1 MIFRRTASRLPGPM
15 ALTLR
20 LSPGLARVLVLAVAA
35 VVTLAVL
42 TLFGDAARIAEERV
56 GNQAWLLASERE
68 AEQRVTVIAIDEKSI
83 AEIGPWPWSRETL
96 AELSTALR
104 EAGAQ
109 QQLYDIVFPETRE
122 GDAAFAAALQ
132 SGNAVL
138 AQTPVLGAQQTLQAG
153 TLTHPVGGVNC
164 SNLTAT
170 PNYVANHGGLASVPK
185 GHITPLVASDGG
197 VRQVPALL
205 CINGDAYPALALSA
219 LLTATA
225 TDASGRTGW
234 TATLQPGDG
243 LLEPAQFLTL
253 PAYPGLRVPLDE
265 QGNLR
270 VSYERHPDSYRGIS
284 AIDVL
289 NGDFDPAML
298 DNTWALVGATAF
310 GLGDI
315 VPTPYS
321 GAAPGVELQAR
332 LIGSLLDNNVP
343 YVPQGAGLLMTLFS
357 LAAAGLL
364 LVLASFRERL
374 ALYGL
379 PAAAVVLP
387 LAAVSLHM
395 QLLIGMNLW
404 LGWLAP
410 AVFGSMAA
418 SLLAILE
425 HSRVR
430 LEHDRVY
437 GNLNSYLPADVAREI
452 AYTAPS
458 SEIHAR
464 RLNVTLLSADLR
476 NFSAYTEAR
485 PPEESA
491 ALLHYFFTLA
501 TDLIERYE
509 GRVHEFK
516 GDGLLAVFT
525 GDPRGAQQALKA
537 AEALQVAI
545 HRDMLPAH
553 APAGLEPLDLGIGIE
568 QGPAL
573 MGSIGPAQRR
583 THTLLGDTVTIALR
597 IQEMTAELALPVL
610 VGEGAAAELGEDHLQ
625 SQGRYLLSGLKVP
638 HTLFSPAVPESQK
651 TGTDGEGPALKVV
664 SGGRQD

>member
-1 MIFRRTASRLPGPM
+1 MKWSRSTRLPGPM

-20 LSPGLARVLVLAVAA
+20 LSPGLARALVLGVALLA
-35 VVTLAVL
+35 TVLLLLLSGETGRTLEQRL
-42 TLFGDAARIAEERV
+42 
-56 GNQAWLLASERE
+56 GNQAWLLDPERQVE
-68 AEQRVTVIAIDEKSI
+68 ERVTVVAIDEKSI
-83 AEIGPWPWSRETL
+83 AEVGPWPWSRETL
-96 AELSTALR
+96 ADLSGALR

-109 QQLYDIVFPETRE
+109 QQIYDIVFPEARS
-122 GDAAFAAALQ
+122 GDAAFLAALQ
-132 SGNAVL
+132 QGNAVL
-138 AQTPVLGAQQTLQAG
+138 AQTPVLDSQQTLQAG
-153 TLTHPVGGVNC
+153 TLTHPVGGAGC
-164 SNLTAT
+164 GNLAGT
-170 PNYVANHGGLASVPK
+170 PNYVANQAAFSPVPK
-185 GHITPLVASDGG
+185 GHITPRVASDGG

-205 CINGDAYPALALSA
+205 CVNGQAYPALALSA
-219 LLTATA
+219 LLNAT
-225 TDASGRTGW
+225 TGAPADGENW
-234 TATLQPGDG
+234 QVVLQPGEG
-243 LLEPAQFLTL
+243 LLDAPQYLTV
-253 PAYPGLRVPLDE
+253 PAYPGLRLPLDAD
-265 QGNLR
+265 GNLR
-270 VSYERHPDSYRGIS
+270 VSYQRHPDSFRAVS
-284 AIDVL
+284 AVDVL
-289 NGDFDPAML
+289 NGEFDAAML
-298 DNTWALVGATAF
+298 ENTWALVGATAF

-321 GAAPGVELQAR
+321 GAVPGVELQTR
-332 LIGSLLDNNVP
+332 LIGSLLDNAAP
-343 YVPQGAGLLMTLFS
+343 YQPRGALWLQGLFIV
-357 LAAAGLL
+357 LTGALL
-364 LVLASFRERL
+364 LGLAGFRERL

-379 PAAAVVLP
+379 PAAAVLLP
-387 LAAVSLHM
+387 GAAWALHAGLLVS
-395 QLLIGMNLW
+395 GGLW

-410 AVFGSMAA
+410 ALFGLLAA
-418 SLLAILE
+418 SLLAVLE

-437 GNLNSYLPADVAREI
+437 SNLNSYLPADVAREI
-452 AYTAPS
+452 AYTAPT
-458 SEIHAR
+458 SEVQAR
-464 RLNVTLLSADLR
+464 RLDVTLLSADLR

-501 TDLIERYE
+501 AELIERHD

-516 GDGLLAVFT
+516 GDGLLAVWS
-525 GDPRGAQQALKA
+525 GGREGARQALQA

-610 VGEGAAAELGEDHLQ
+610 VGEGAAAAVGEETLQ
-625 SQGRYLLSGLKVP
+625 SQGRYLLSGLRVP
-638 HTLFSPAVPESQK
+638 HTLYSPAVPESQRADS
-651 TGTDGEGPALKVV
+651 GGDGPSLKVL